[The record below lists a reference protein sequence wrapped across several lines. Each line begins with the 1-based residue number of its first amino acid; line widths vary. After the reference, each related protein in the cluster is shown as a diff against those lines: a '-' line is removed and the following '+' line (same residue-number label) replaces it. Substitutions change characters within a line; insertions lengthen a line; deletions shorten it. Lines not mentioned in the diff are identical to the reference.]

1 MKITRYVKTSKR
13 KVFLEN
19 FYCCGILSV
28 FGLFGMAG
36 TSYSNYEL
44 TKAKRAG
51 GWLGFLFSVL
61 YLAVLIGGL
70 ALLKLPQEA
79 VTIYMA
85 LVTVAYVVFLILF
98 GVFHKVK

>member
-19 FYCCGILSV
+19 FYCCGLFSI
-28 FGLFGMAG
+28 FGLFGMVG

-51 GWLGFLFSVL
+51 CWLGFLFSVI
-61 YLAVLIGGL
+61 YLALLIGGL
-70 ALLKLPQEA
+70 SLLKLPQEA
-79 VTIYMA
+79 VTGYMA
-85 LVTVAYVVFLILF
+85 LVTVVYVIFLILF

>member
-1 MKITRYVKTSKR
+1 MKITRYVTTSKR

-19 FYCCGILSV
+19 FYCCGFLSI
-28 FGLFGMAG
+28 FGLFGMIG

-61 YLAVLIGGL
+61 YLVLLIGGL
-70 ALLKLPQEA
+70 SLLRLPQER
-79 VTIYMA
+79 VTTYMA
-85 LVTVAYVVFLILF
+85 LVTVAYIVFMIFF
-98 GVFHKVK
+98 GIFHKVK

>member
-1 MKITRYVKTSKR
+1 MKITRYVQTSKR

-19 FYCCGILSV
+19 FYCCGFFSI
-28 FGLFGMAG
+28 FGLFGMIG

-51 GWLGFLFSVL
+51 GWLGFLHSVL
-61 YLAVLIGGL
+61 FFAVLIGGL
-70 ALLKLPQEA
+70 ALLELPQEGVTTYMA
-79 VTIYMA
+79 VVFVIYVIYM
-85 LVTVAYVVFLILF
+85 ILF

>member
-1 MKITRYVKTSKR
+1 MKIRRYVTTSKR

-19 FYCCGILSV
+19 FYCCSLFSI
-28 FGLFGMAG
+28 FGLFGMASV
-36 TSYSNYEL
+36 SYSNNEL

-61 YLAVLIGGL
+61 YLALLIGGL
-70 ALLKLPQEA
+70 ALLKLPQEG
-79 VTIYMA
+79 VTTYMA
-85 LVTVAYVVFLILF
+85 LVTVAYIIFLIIF

>member
-1 MKITRYVKTSKR
+1 MKITRYVQTSKR

-19 FYCCGILSV
+19 FYCCGLLSV
-28 FGLFGMAG
+28 FGLFGMIG
-36 TSYSNYEL
+36 TTYSNHEL
-44 TKAKRAG
+44 TRAKRAG

-61 YLAVLIGGL
+61 YLALLIGGI
-70 ALLKLPQEA
+70 ALFKLPQEA
-79 VTIYMA
+79 AGIYMA